1 MMEYR
6 KNITE
11 NEFDQKQK
19 EFVWSYL
26 REHNL
31 INYSDSIITAS
42 KAFVVNAAFR
52 WSVTEIKEKRMTAP
66 QWRKT
71 KRMVD
76 QYISGIVD
84 LKWRKGKLI
93 SIEVSDDR

>member
-1 MMEYR
+1 MEYH

-11 NEFDQKQK
+11 DELDQKQK
-19 EFVWSYL
+19 EFVWDYL
-26 REHNL
+26 REHDL
-31 INYSDSIITAS
+31 INCGDGIISAS

-52 WSVTEIKEKRMTAP
+52 WSVREIKEKRMTAT
-66 QWRKT
+66 QWKKT

-84 LKWRKGKLI
+84 LEWSNGKLI

>member
-1 MMEYR
+1 MEYR

-11 NEFDQKQK
+11 EELDQKQK
-19 EFVWSYL
+19 EFVWQYL
-26 REHNL
+26 REHSL
-31 INYSDSIITAS
+31 INFNDEVISAS

-52 WSVTEIKEKRMTAP
+52 WSVTEIKEKRMTET

-84 LKWRKGKLI
+84 LKWNKGKLI
-93 SIEVSDDR
+93 SIEVSSDR